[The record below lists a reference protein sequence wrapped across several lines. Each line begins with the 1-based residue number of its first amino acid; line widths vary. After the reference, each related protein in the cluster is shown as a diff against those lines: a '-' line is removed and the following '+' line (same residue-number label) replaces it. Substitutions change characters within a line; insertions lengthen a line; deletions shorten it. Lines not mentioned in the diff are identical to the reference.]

1 MGPGRGLLEVLRTIP
16 QLLCEALV
24 AHAPALRPALRP
36 KRVSV
41 NYNDK
46 TCSDQDITVRLQIDS
61 EWFNIRRGREVS
73 LNKFITLQFSMMT
86 KQTYRP
92 DPKYILEHPDLRRV
106 YPDHKPLLQTWEGET
121 ALPKVLDLVMG
132 GGHPYTVSHW
142 ALKTRPEDDKHRP
155 GAAHLVEAPDL
166 ASLTPT
172 QDLKYMNLE
181 IHCFYSFADIV
192 ALMGRRLGQFIADRL
207 LKRKDLH
214 LKDVWL
220 KLPLVIKDGFG
231 VSRMVRLKIV
241 DWFGPDYSSLVK
253 TCLAYNVPIES
264 KHLMESYKT
273 RMHEAYLDPK
283 THEDMIRYAL
293 SDLCLGQLQKA
304 YTSDYEHLC
313 EMIGVR
319 DHLPPPMTKG
329 SKVSRMF
336 ILLLD
341 KLCKVPKDFNQ
352 IADVASSGR
361 IPSVRHLLR
370 EYGVKALLKS
380 DPALT
385 KRHLGIVMGG
395 RIKHEIPHRA
405 LWKDALIISMDLQSA
420 YGTALIHM
428 PVPIGHPAMFYY
440 PKHRPEEWPTL
451 GKWLHKWEDEL
462 VEHCWYAVIDT
473 LDEVL
478 YFSQNVVYSKY
489 LRKDD
494 HPELNTDAKTSDS
507 FSTDE
512 GHVLGDFMLLE
523 RQIKNGIL
531 TSTTLSILK
540 NCSSSKEWGELL
552 RKVRIKAGM
561 IFPKS
566 LMIDYN
572 SGGDAHD
579 YTPSKN
585 GSGGVTVRTFSLVRS
600 TRSAR
605 PKDVKAGAKHQDVQS
620 RYSAVIHHI
629 YPGVSQLQSTLGCAK
644 SKLMIES
651 TSGGGAHDYTPI
663 KNGATAVDHWIE
675 SLRDKSLERRITT
688 ICELSGHRVEDRR
701 PGPWLRFPLELFI
714 KPLLNHRKAF
724 KKQMKSHNRTT
735 PKYMELDAK
744 QRSVK
749 GVINTLYGILA
760 SPHFDTSSPCAA
772 NNITA
777 MARGACW
784 LMAASSGG
792 IKSITNGADSE
803 LNKVRFW
810 KENGPCLNTIA
821 NLGKPYNIPKSTL
834 KRTIDAPLGSEGKPQ
849 NRWIL
854 RLSEPPKP
862 PLLEFQG
869 QEYELKEGIST
880 IETLY
885 KAHMFEYFRNCKN
898 PKELDW
904 ARLFNIECKVI
915 GKGYAAHG
923 LANYKIGKLWDEEED
938 ILKARGHKLFAPHY
952 DPITGVE
959 VEQSMKVLLNR
970 LFEGKPLKAGV
981 PSMYFKPCSPG
992 EYQARRTLR
1001 DKGILPG
1008 DSIPKSVRP
1017 KLITL
1022 SEFSYKTLD
1031 SRLSWEQHYNYI
1043 TRRYGLGLEAAYL
1056 DQNGYLHKVEE
1067 VKFDIQQRISNM
1079 VPPKKLPYHVSTKF
1093 RQIQNML
1100 KTLKLWNQTSSDSD
1114 SESD

>member
-1 MGPGRGLLEVLRTIP
+1 MQTTFLDYIYAQSNFIHKKFRLSNQKSIGRRP
-16 QLLCEALV
+16 R
-24 AHAPALRPALRP
+24 APAPP
-36 KRVSV
+36 KSQRRKVWPQAPGVSV

-46 TCSDQDITVRLQIDS
+46 TCSDKDITVRLQIDS

-73 LNKFITLQFSMMT
+73 LNKFITLQFSMIT

-92 DPKYILEHPDLRRV
+92 DPKHILEHPDLRKV

-132 GGHPYTVSHW
+132 GGQ
-142 ALKTRPEDDKHRP
+142 P

-361 IPSVRHLLR
+361 VPSVRHLLR

-428 PVPIGHPAMFYY
+428 PVPIGHPVLFYY

-473 LDEVL
+473 LDDVL

-489 LRKDD
+489 LRNDD
-494 HPELNTDAKTSDS
+494 NPELNVDAKTSDS

-512 GHVLGDFMLLE
+512 GHVIGDFMLLE
-523 RQIKNGIL
+523 SQIKNGIL

-540 NCSSSKEWGELL
+540 NCSSNQEWGELL

-566 LMIDYN
+566 LMIDFTR
-572 SGGDAHD
+572 GGDAPD
-579 YTPSKN
+579 YTPTKK
-585 GSGGVTVRTFSLVRS
+585 GSGGVTVREARS
-600 TRSAR
+600 
-605 PKDVKAGAKHQDVQS
+605 KDVKAGAKLQNVLP
-620 RYSAVIHHI
+620 RYSDVIHHI
-629 YPGVSQLQSTLGCAK
+629 YPGVSLRQN
-644 SKLMIES
+644 LMIED
-651 TSGGGAHDYTPI
+651 TCGGDDHDYTPI
-663 KNGATAVDHWIE
+663 KNGVTAVDHWIE

-724 KKQMKSHNRTT
+724 KKEMKSHNRTS

-810 KENGPCLNTIA
+810 KEKGPCLNTIA
-821 NLGKPYNIPKSTL
+821 NLGKPYNIPKRTL
-834 KRTIDAPLGSEGKPQ
+834 KRSIDAPLGSEGNPQ

-862 PLLEFQG
+862 PCGQALVPSGPALPPLLEFKG

-880 IETLY
+880 IESLY

-952 DPITGVE
+952 DPITGAE

-1043 TRRYGLGLEAAYL
+1043 TSRYGLGLEAAYL
-1056 DQNGYLHKVEE
+1056 DQKGYLHEVEK

-1079 VPPKKLPYHVSTKF
+1079 VPPKKLPYHVSTQF

-1114 SESD
+1114 SDSD